1 MIYLFL
7 KGIFVNFELF
17 YRYIHEGL
25 NNTINYWIVVAI
37 FSLAIIDFL
46 TYIFKDEPI
55 DLKSQI
61 VSVGVLGTFLGVYI
75 ALQNF
80 NPQDLKNSI
89 TGILNGLKI
98 AFFTSIAG
106 MFVAIVLYVIEK
118 VFFPKKIYKEEN
130 YLKDLIE
137 DFNQD
142 IQTQFGTNFERFNQS
157 ITNLLKWQENY
168 KNNIENTQSILEQTS
183 KTLKQSDETLSNIAK
198 NYKNINDFHS
208 KLEKIIQI
216 NQYQIKE
223 LNRHLQTYSQLSEK
237 AKDMF
242 ETIKI
247 STTQITDEFKRT
259 KEQIFNSIDEAN
271 HKVVNFIT
279 YTTKHMTLETQNSI
293 DFITQRISNDFDN
306 MKNSITKNLEDETQN
321 MNTFFKTTS
330 EILLQEFDKNRKEL
344 ETIIYNFKIMQEE
357 IPKAL
362 GLSLEELNRGLASL
376 TKKFKDDYNEILNNY
391 KDNLK
396 NINLHNHNNETK

>member
-17 YRYIHEGL
+17 YKYIQEGL
-25 NNTINYWIVVAI
+25 NNTINYWIVIAI

-46 TYIFKDEPI
+46 TYIFKDEAI

-89 TGILNGLKI
+89 SVILNGLKI

-137 DFNQD
+137 EFNQE

-157 ITNLLKWQENY
+157 IINLLKWQENY
-168 KNNIENTQSILEQTS
+168 KNNIENIQSILEQTS

-321 MNTFFKTTS
+321 MNTFFKNTS

-396 NINLHNHNNETK
+396 NINLHNETK